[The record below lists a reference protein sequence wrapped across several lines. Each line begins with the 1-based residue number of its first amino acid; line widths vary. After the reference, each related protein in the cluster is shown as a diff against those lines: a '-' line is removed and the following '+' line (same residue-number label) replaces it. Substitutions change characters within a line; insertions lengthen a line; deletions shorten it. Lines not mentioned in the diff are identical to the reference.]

1 MNVTPI
7 EAAPQYHPPE
17 HFDMRC
23 LRLQGMEAGPSDTL
37 WMGLSEIAP
46 GGHTR
51 SRRLPYEKLY
61 LVVEG
66 EVVVGT
72 EEQEAGAAQARQL
85 PHRCRRG
92 AGAAQP
98 RFHARA
104 HRSVP
109 CRWRGKR
116 HDCKGAETQ
125 PFWGFRTSLA
135 GLQSFAQCLTIFV
148 KQQNRYDWHHGNTKN
163 RRNTRLN
170 LLRILLL

>member
-46 GGHTR
+46 GGHT
-51 SRRLPYEKLY
+51 SLSASPYEKLY

-72 EEQEAGAAQARQL
+72 EEEEAVLRKLDSCRIAAGEARVL
-85 PHRCRRG
+85 HNRG
-92 AGAAQP
+92 ST
-98 RFHARA
+98 RA
-104 HRSVP
+104 LIVLCMP
-109 CRWRGKR
+109 
-116 HDCKGAETQ
+116 
-125 PFWGFRTSLA
+125 LA
-135 GLQSFAQCLTIFV
+135 KEKA
-148 KQQNRYDWHHGNTKN
+148 
-163 RRNTRLN
+163 
-170 LLRILLL
+170 